1 MCLGG
6 PPKDNS
12 ADIARQQEEERR
24 ARVSQGTAKIDEAFG
39 RFDQPYYEGVGKAY
53 QDYYAPQL
61 DRQYQAARDKTTY
74 ALADAGALDSTAAG
88 KRFGDLTAEYGI
100 QKQQVADRAIGAQ
113 QDLRGNVEQNRSE
126 LVRQLETGSGVEST
140 AATALARAGSLS
152 APPQFSPLGDLFQ
165 QFTGNLRNSVA
176 LQGAGYP
183 GLPITQG
190 RGAGGNAGNAGSSS
204 VKTIQ

>member
-1 MCLGG
+1 MCFGK
-6 PPKDNS
+6 PPEDNS
-12 ADIARQQEEERR
+12 AQIARQQEDERR
-24 ARVSQGTAKIDEAFG
+24 ARVSQGTAKVDEAFS

-61 DRQYQAARDKTTY
+61 DRQYQKARDQLTY
-74 ALADAGALDSTAAG
+74 SLADSGGMDSTAAG
-88 KRFGDLTAEYGI
+88 ARFGDLTAEYGV

-140 AATALARAGSLS
+140 AQTALARAGSLS

-176 LQGAGYP
+176 LQNVGYQ
-183 GLPITQG
+183 GLPMTQG
-190 RGAGGNAGNAGSSS
+190 VGKRPSGDSSFKAS
-204 VKTIQ
+204 VG